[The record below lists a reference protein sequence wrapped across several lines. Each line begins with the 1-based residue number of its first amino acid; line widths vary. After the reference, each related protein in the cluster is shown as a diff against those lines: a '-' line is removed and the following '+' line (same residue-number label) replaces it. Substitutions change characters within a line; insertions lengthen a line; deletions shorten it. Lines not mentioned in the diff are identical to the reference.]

1 LCDKRLESAI
11 GKMKDIT
18 TSSYLSIPNFY
29 EFKDT
34 AVQNIFFNMK
44 ELQMAIA
51 EEKKDRQKKKNMD
64 VSMAV

>member
-1 LCDKRLESAI
+1 
-11 GKMKDIT
+11 MKNIT

-34 AVQNIFFNMK
+34 AVQNISFNIK

-51 EEKKDRQKKKNMD
+51 EEKKERQKKKNMD